1 RSEYIMSK
9 SKSIIFGV
17 AVGSAVGVIAT
28 LLTTPSSGKQIRSR
42 VKEQTS
48 DWREVLD
55 SLKFDGLRLKDQ
67 LAETS
72 RECASMMKNLTAEM
86 KRSIDE
92 WKRTVEPHKEN
103 IQDYIEQIEASLKEL
118 EEKVKQD

>member
-1 RSEYIMSK
+1 MSK

-55 SLKFDGLRLKDQ
+55 SLKFDGLRLKDH

-72 RECASMMKNLTAEM
+72 RESDLKIKKLTAEM
-86 KRSIDE
+86 KRIINE
-92 WKRTVEPHKEN
+92 LKRTVEPYIEN
-103 IQDYIEQIEASLKEL
+103 IQE
-118 EEKVKQD
+118 

>member
-1 RSEYIMSK
+1 MSK
-9 SKSIIFGV
+9 GKSILFGV

-42 VKEQTS
+42 VKEQTY
-48 DWREVLD
+48 DWRDVLD

-72 RECASMMKNLTAEM
+72 REGASMMKNLTAEM

-92 WKRTVEPHKEN
+92 WKKTVEPHKEN
-103 IQDYIEQIEASLKEL
+103 IQDYIEQIETSLKEL